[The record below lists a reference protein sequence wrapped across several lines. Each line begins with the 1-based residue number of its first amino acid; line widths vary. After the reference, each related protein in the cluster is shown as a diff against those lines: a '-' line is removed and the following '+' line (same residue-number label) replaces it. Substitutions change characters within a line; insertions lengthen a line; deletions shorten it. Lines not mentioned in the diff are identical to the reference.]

1 MRFPSREIVDGVR
14 KEYPAG
20 TRVELVSM
28 DDPQAPPTGTRGTVM
43 GVDDTGSLLMRW
55 DNGSGLNVVYGE
67 DSVRKLDSVKITCY
81 GETKVWDTRK
91 NAADF
96 FFQGMCETE
105 GSECERYTKIYAGL
119 VNGLTDITD
128 EELPVCPKCGKPYKE
143 RPALSRKDNGTYI
156 CPDCGTLEALEAVG
170 ASEEEKK
177 AVMDAIHD
185 V

>member
-67 DSVRKLDSVKITCY
+67 DSVRKI
-81 GETKVWDTRK
+81 
-91 NAADF
+91 A
-96 FFQGMCETE
+96 
-105 GSECERYTKIYAGL
+105 
-119 VNGLTDITD
+119 
-128 EELPVCPKCGKPYKE
+128 VCPKCGKEYTD
-143 RPALSRKDNGTYI
+143 RPALSRIDNRTSI
-156 CPDCGTLEALEAVG
+156 CPDCGTLEALDAIG
-170 ASEEEKK
+170 ASEEEKQT
-177 AVMDAIHD
+177 VMDAIHD
-185 V
+185 A